1 MYAFS
6 DKETSWLQFQKAYL
20 TMEGSEKAVAVM
32 RSLFEGLGHTVY
44 GLDSADKVKYHAAAV
59 LASNAVV
66 GLFYS
71 AQQLLSECG
80 FAEEE
85 SRKLLAPLITENVSS
100 IVKNGCAK
108 ALTGPVERADVQ
120 TVKNHLAAL
129 QGSDEEAV
137 YRSIS
142 KKLTALANAMLTAYD
157 YSTAKLQDEAGI
169 HGILVGDSL
178 GNVILGY
185 EDTISVT
192 MEDMIHHGAAVA
204 RGAKNALVVV
214 DMPFMSYQTSV
225 YDAVVNAGRLMKE
238 GRANAVKLEGGVSVC
253 PQIKAITDAGI
264 PVMAHL
270 GLTPQSINA
279 FGGFK
284 VQGKNEVAARKLIDD
299 AKAVEEAG
307 AFALVLECVPA
318 KLAKII
324 SEQLTI
330 PTIGIGAGAGCD
342 GQILVYQDM
351 LGMFSD
357 YTPKFVKRFAEVGSV
372 MKEAFANYI
381 KEVQAETY
389 PADEHT
395 FKIDDGVLEKLY

>member
-1 MYAFS
+1 M
-6 DKETSWLQFQKAYL
+6 
-20 TMEGSEKAVAVM
+20 
-32 RSLFEGLGHTVY
+32 
-44 GLDSADKVKYHAAAV
+44 
-59 LASNAVV
+59 
-66 GLFYS
+66 
-71 AQQLLSECG
+71 
-80 FAEEE
+80 
-85 SRKLLAPLITENVSS
+85 
-100 IVKNGCAK
+100 KN
-108 ALTGPVERADVQ
+108 TVQ
-120 TVKNHLAAL
+120 TFKEAKKNHM
-129 QGSDEEAV
+129 
-137 YRSIS
+137 
-142 KKLTALANAMLTAYD
+142 KLAMLTAYD

-284 VQGKNEVAARKLIDD
+284 VQGKNEAAARKLIDD
-299 AKAVEEAG
+299 
-307 AFALVLECVPA
+307 
-318 KLAKII
+318 AKII

-389 PADEHT
+389 PAEEHT
-395 FKIDDGVLEKLY
+395 FKIDDEVLGKLY